1 MGSFDTNLIFEK
13 YKQVNENLGLGP
25 DTPSTVT
32 IKIGHTTGHPPRRTP
47 GGSAFNA
54 FSDEEGKIPSSN
66 IAKFS
71 SPQAAKRAASK
82 QKYRTQVFMGDDDK
96 FWVPSTNREAGQ
108 LKKDGYEV
116 YVYAREEDEE
126 DDRAPCP
133 DCNGSGFSKGSNEY
147 EWETYLEPC
156 EACNGDGYT
165 SEEDECEYSGG
176 NAEVYIQAGDDAE
189 ESNCESG
196 HDDDFD
202 GEIDMARAEL
212 LKAAEY
218 ATKLFDHL
226 ANIGSLEG
234 WTASKITK
242 ASDYLSSVYHALEYD
257 ALDANVEDEEDDI
270 EIDEFDG
277 DEVAKKTGFA

>member
-116 YVYAREEDEE
+116 YGYAKEEDE
-126 DDRAPCP
+126 
-133 DCNGSGFSKGSNEY
+133 FK
-147 EWETYLEPC
+147 LEI
-156 EACNGDGYT
+156 T
-165 SEEDECEYSGG
+165 
-176 NAEVYIQAGDDAE
+176 
-189 ESNCESG
+189 
-196 HDDDFD
+196 
-202 GEIDMARAEL
+202 
-212 LKAAEY
+212 LKNRIVKVVMM
-218 ATKLFDHL
+218 TTL
-226 ANIGSLEG
+226 
-234 WTASKITK
+234 
-242 ASDYLSSVYHALEYD
+242 
-257 ALDANVEDEEDDI
+257 
-270 EIDEFDG
+270 
-277 DEVAKKTGFA
+277 TGR

>member
-54 FSDEEGKIPSSN
+54 FSDEETHSECEE
-66 IAKFS
+66 AKNGCS
-71 SPQAAKRAASK
+71 C
-82 QKYRTQVFMGDDDK
+82 G
-96 FWVPSTNREAGQ
+96 G
-108 LKKDGYEV
+108 
-116 YVYAREEDEE
+116 
-126 DDRAPCP
+126 CP
-133 DCNGSGFSKGSNEY
+133 DCAENAK
-147 EWETYLEPC
+147 
-156 EACNGDGYT
+156 
-165 SEEDECEYSGG
+165 EEDECGYSGG
-176 NAEVYIQAGDDAE
+176 NEEIYIQAGDDAE
-189 ESNCESG
+189 ESNCECG

-226 ANIGSLEG
+226 ANVGSLEG